1 MLVFSVLNKNFCRTV
16 AFYGWYVITSLCD
29 NSQFEKV
36 RLKYC
41 KTMQNKL
48 YFIILLVVFIACKQK
63 KATPQAGIAI
73 SFDDKFVKEWS
84 QLEPL
89 LKKYNA
95 KCTFYITQPDSL
107 SDEEV
112 NLLHQFE
119 KEGNEIGCHG
129 AMHVRS
135 MYYIWDFS
143 LDEYMNNEIFP
154 ALKTMK
160 KQGFSPKTF
169 AHPGG
174 SQMWYSDRELLKYFT
189 LLRDV
194 SMKTRTLWDY
204 DYTHEIEE
212 LDEIFYQHDGTQK
225 VNALL
230 IDTSAKLTI
239 KDIKKGLK
247 RASEEGSIMMMFG
260 HKPLMKSTQKENE
273 YGFDIKFLEQ
283 ILAESAKLNLKT
295 YTMQQLPNS
304 Q

>member
-1 MLVFSVLNKNFCRTV
+1 M
-16 AFYGWYVITSLCD
+16 
-29 NSQFEKV
+29 Q
-36 RLKYC
+36 KY
-41 KTMQNKL
+41 L
-48 YFIILLVVFIACKQK
+48 YFIILGFAFFACKQRK
-63 KATPQAGIAI
+63 IVQQVGIAI
-73 SFDDKFVKEWS
+73 SFDDRFVKEWY
-84 QLEPL
+84 QLRPFFE
-89 LKKYNA
+89 KYNA

-107 SDEEV
+107 SHDEV
-112 NLLHQFE
+112 DLLHQLE

-143 LDEYMNNEIFP
+143 LEEYMNNEIFS

-174 SQMWYSDRELLKYFT
+174 SQMWYSDRELLKHFT

-204 DYTHEIEE
+204 NYTHEVEDI
-212 LDEIFYQHDGTQK
+212 DEIFYQRNGTQK

-239 KDIKKGLK
+239 EDIKKGLK
-247 RASEEGSIMMMFG
+247 RASEEGSVMMMFG
-260 HKPLMKSTQKENE
+260 HKPLTKTTQKADE
-273 YGFDIKFLEQ
+273 YGFDVKFLEQ
-283 ILAESAKLNLKT
+283 ILQESAKLNLKT
-295 YTMQQLPNS
+295 YTMQELTNPL
-304 Q
+304 

>member
-1 MLVFSVLNKNFCRTV
+1 MQKLLFYFMLVL
-16 AFYGWYVITSLCD
+16 VI
-29 NSQFEKV
+29 Q
-36 RLKYC
+36 
-41 KTMQNKL
+41 
-48 YFIILLVVFIACKQK
+48 ACKQK
-63 KATPQAGIAI
+63 KNAQQPGIAI
-73 SFDDKFVKEWS
+73 SFDDRFIKNWYE
-84 QLEPL
+84 LRPL

-107 SDEEV
+107 SHEEV
-112 NLLHQFE
+112 SLLHQLE
-119 KEGNEIGCHG
+119 NEGNEIGCHG

-143 LDEYMNNEIFP
+143 LDEYMSNEIFP

-194 SMKTRTLWDY
+194 SMKTRTFWDF

-212 LDEIFYQHDGTQK
+212 IDEIFHQHNGTQK

-239 KDIKKGLK
+239 NEIKKGLK
-247 RASEEGSIMMMFG
+247 RASEEGSVMMMFG
-260 HKPLMKSTQKENE
+260 HKPLTKTTQKADE

-283 ILAESAKLNLKT
+283 ILEESAKLNLKT
-295 YTMQQLPNS
+295 YTMEQL
-304 Q
+304 